1 MGIQVTGLM
10 RAVGNKK
17 NNPSKFAVTLLS
29 TALSSILL
37 SPTAFAAQ
45 KSIEEVQSHESQI
58 ETKKTAQQITDYPTD
73 SNIDDV
79 ITVIGRVDNTPLN
92 IAANVNVID
101 SVDIALSGATTL
113 TDVLRGQSGIQITD
127 SNSGPVFAM
136 RGFSGSQASNNT
148 LILMDGR
155 RLNNIDIAAPSV
167 GAIPLNQVERVE
179 ILSGS
184 AGVLYGDQAV
194 GGVINIITRSP
205 DDTGGNI
212 QLLAGTHDTY
222 EGRADVSANINDE
235 WSVYL
240 AGSQNESD
248 NYRQHNGNNTGSIL
262 GRLQYQTDV
271 NDFYVETSY
280 YDNKQDLP
288 GALTAEQYQNDPRQ
302 VGSSQ
307 GEQHEMTSAS
317 RSGYRHQLNSIWALS
332 TDVTYTDSLINASST
347 SIFGTSILRNERS
360 LLELQP
366 KVTASFLTQ
375 SGDIQLISG
384 VDYNL
389 GNANFTGTYI
399 NREDKQKMGS
409 VYSQVTIPLS
419 SSVSIVTGGRYAHV
433 KDDLTDNTV
442 YPDGVDLDNDATA
455 FELGVNYR
463 PTDMH
468 RFYVRAETNYR
479 FAKVDEQAY
488 TSAGVYGLKPQ
499 TGESYEAGWD
509 WNTAY
514 NTIRVN
520 LYRLDLED
528 EIVFDS
534 SADSPAGGFFPG
546 ANVNADAS
554 RRYGASVDWDWQVL
568 SAWQVGLDYNYIDAE
583 FTNGENKGKALSWVA
598 KHSGR
603 GFSSVDVSDDLQAFV
618 EAVYTGRQYLD
629 GDNANAGPKLS
640 SYTLTNIA
648 LNYTLNDWLAS
659 IRVDNLFNQKYVSAG
674 YYSYGTGYYY
684 SGTER
689 VLTVSASY
697 RF

>member
-1 MGIQVTGLM
+1 MGIQVTKL
-10 RAVGNKK
+10 AQCVGQKYIH
-17 NNPSKFAVTLLS
+17 PSMLALTLLS
-29 TALSSILL
+29 SALSSILL
-37 SPTAFAAQ
+37 SPTAFAAEN
-45 KSIEEVQSHESQI
+45 STEE
-58 ETKKTAQQITDYPTD
+58 TASSEKQVKQTPLAYPTE
-73 SNIDDV
+73 SNIDEV
-79 ITVIGRVDNTPLN
+79 ITVIGRVDTTPLN

-127 SNSGPVFAM
+127 SNSGPVFSM

-205 DDTGGNI
+205 DDTGGNV
-212 QLLAGTHDTY
+212 QLLAGNYGTY
-222 EGRADVSANINDE
+222 EGRADVSAKINDE

-248 NYRQHNGNNTGSIL
+248 NYRKHNSNNTGSIL
-262 GRLQYQTDV
+262 GRLQYQTASD
-271 NDFYVETSY
+271 DFFVETSY

-288 GALTAEQYQNDPRQ
+288 GALTATEYQDDPRQ

-317 RSGYRHQLNSIWALS
+317 RSGYRHQLNSTWALS

-347 SIFGTSILRNERS
+347 SVYGTSILRNERS

-366 KVTASFLTQ
+366 KVTASFPN
-375 SGDIQLISG
+375 GKGNINLISG
-384 VDYNL
+384 IDYNL
-389 GNANFTGTYI
+389 GNAKFTGTYI
-399 NREDKQKMGS
+399 NREDKQNMAS
-409 VYSQVTIPLS
+409 VYSQVTVPLT
-419 SSVSIVTGGRYAHV
+419 SSVSLVTGGRYAHV
-433 KDDLTDNTV
+433 KDDLTDNSV
-442 YPDGVDLDNDATA
+442 YPDGVDLNNEATA

-463 PTDMH
+463 PSSAH
-468 RFYVRAETNYR
+468 RFYLRGESNFR

-499 TGESYEAGWD
+499 TGESVEAGWD
-509 WNTAY
+509 WITAY

-534 SADSPAGGFFPG
+534 SADSPSGGFFPG

-554 RRYGASVDWDWQVL
+554 RRYGLSLDWDWQVA
-568 SAWQVGLDYNYIDAE
+568 SIWQVGLDYSYIDAE
-583 FTNGENKGKALSWVA
+583 FTHGENKGKALSWVA

-603 GFSSVDVSDDLQAFV
+603 AFTSVDLTDDLQAFV

-629 GDNANAGPKLS
+629 GDNSNSGPKLS

-648 LNYTLNDWLAS
+648 LNYNLNDWLAS

-689 VLTVSASY
+689 MLTVSASY